1 MKFGRLIYI
10 LMPVVI
16 VLAFAWAPK
25 AEILGH
31 TSRVIYFHVPLAW
44 VSVLAFLV
52 AAVNSIIYL
61 VRKGPETLYEKAHN
75 SAAIGF
81 VFTILTVI
89 TGSLWAKMSW
99 GSYWNWDPRESSIA
113 ILMLIYI
120 AYFSLYSAL
129 EGNPGRGRISSVYL
143 ILAMVT
149 VPFFIFV
156 VPRVYHSLHPDTI
169 INKQGKMQMEA
180 TMRIT
185 LLAGV
190 FAFTVLYVYLMGIK
204 NRIMGIEKAIEEKIE
219 IKDQT

>member
-1 MKFGRLIYI
+1 
-10 LMPVVI
+10 MPVVI

-52 AAVNSIIYL
+52 AAVDSIRYLSKGDRKYSAKSPQFSHHRIRVYHPYSNS
-61 VRKGPETLYEKAHN
+61 
-75 SAAIGF
+75 
-81 VFTILTVI
+81 
-89 TGSLWAKMSW
+89 GSLWAKMSW

-149 VPFFIFV
+149 FLLYICCPAGI
-156 VPRVYHSLHPDTI
+156 PLLHPDTI
-169 INKQGKMQMEA
+169 INSQGKMQMEA
-180 TMRIT
+180 
-185 LLAGV
+185 ACASPC
-190 FAFTVLYVYLMGIK
+190 FPAFLPSPCYMFTSW
-204 NRIMGIEKAIEEKIE
+204 E
-219 IKDQT
+219 